1 MNAVLS
7 NGSRF
12 NLFPMNSLSR
22 EMNRWIDELTVD
34 AKDTAGA
41 PASIWETDTHYFLEF
56 DLPGVVADDVD
67 IKIVEDVLHVSANR
81 PLKGDVTFLR
91 QERRFGAVERQFS
104 MPARVDKNQIDAEL
118 NSGVLRVT
126 VAKAP
131 EAQVKKIEIRSS

>member
-1 MNAVLS
+1 MNQLIS

-12 NLFPMNSLSR
+12 NLLPMNSLSR

-67 IKIVEDVLHVSANR
+67 INIVEDVLHVSANR

-91 QERRFGAVERQFS
+91 QERRFGSVERQFS
-104 MPARVDKNQIDAEL
+104 MPARVDENQIEAEL
-118 NSGVLRVT
+118 NSGVLRSPSP
-126 VAKAP
+126 KL
-131 EAQVKKIEIRSS
+131 QKLRSKS